1 MFDVDSAVAQWSL
14 RNDPTSRALRAI
26 APFAFWVPV
35 AAVVTV
41 PATWADEAQDGNHV
55 NASYARSATTA
66 LAFGFVTSRTVKHF
80 VHRARPCT
88 GAGPSGRVTDADS
101 VNASTCSS
109 HGVRNQTSF
118 FSEHTMSVF
127 AIAAG
132 TSFQAQRQNAP
143 NAELVTAATFT
154 AATVLA
160 VGRIYQRHHWLSD
173 VIVGAA
179 VGTAS
184 GFLGAQL
191 TPNRGQVR

>member
-1 MFDVDSAVAQWSL
+1 MVSVRRLPL
-14 RNDPTSRALRAI
+14 R
-26 APFAFWVPV
+26 
-35 AAVVTV
+35 
-41 PATWADEAQDGNHV
+41 
-55 NASYARSATTA
+55 RSAHA
-66 LAFGFVTSRTVKHF
+66 ACSR
-80 VHRARPCT
+80 
-88 GAGPSGRVTDADS
+88 SGV
-101 VNASTCSS
+101 
-109 HGVRNQTSF
+109 GNQTSF

-143 NAELVTAATFT
+143 NAELVTAVTFT

-173 VIVGAA
+173 IIVGAA

-191 TPNRGQVR
+191 TPTYRQVR